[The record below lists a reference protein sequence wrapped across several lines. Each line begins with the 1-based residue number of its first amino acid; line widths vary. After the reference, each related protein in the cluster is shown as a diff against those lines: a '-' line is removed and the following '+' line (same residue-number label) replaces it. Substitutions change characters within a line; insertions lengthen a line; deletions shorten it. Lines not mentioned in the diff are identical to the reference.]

1 MGKLDRLSGVKVAI
15 TGGGRGIGRSTAA
28 AFRAAGARV
37 VIGDIDADLATRTAG
52 EVGGLGLPLDVTD
65 AASFQEF
72 WGAAE
77 QDGEPIRVLVNNAG
91 IMPVGRFV
99 DEGQS
104 ATDRQL
110 AVNLGGVING
120 CRLAGRNLPLAGGG
134 SIVNIASLA
143 GATGFPGVATY
154 SATKFAVVGLSAA
167 LRAEFEPLDVSVH
180 VVLPGVVR
188 TELSAGMRLPTAL
201 RGFVSVSPEDVADAV
216 VATVRCGQFRRTVPR
231 RLGLVLRAADLVPD
245 GVRRRLERWTGY
257 DDVLVGADP
266 AVRAAYERRIL
277 GENAPL
283 GDV

>member
-37 VIGDIDADLATRTAG
+37 VIGDIDASLATRTA
-52 EVGGLGLPLDVTD
+52 EELGGLGLPLDVTD
-65 AASFQEF
+65 PVSFREF
-72 WGAAE
+72 WQAAE
-77 QDGEPIRVLVNNAG
+77 GDGEPIRVLVNNAG

-99 DEGQS
+99 DEVES

-120 CRLAGRNLPLAGGG
+120 CRLAGRHLPLAGGG
-134 SIVNIASLA
+134 AIVNIASLA

-188 TELSAGMRLPTAL
+188 TELSAGMRLPAAL
-201 RGFVSVSPEDVADAV
+201 RGFVSVSPDDVADAV
-216 VATVRCGQFRRTVPR
+216 VAAVRRDQFRRTVPR
-231 RLGLVLRAADLVPD
+231 RLGVVLRVADLVPD
-245 GVRRRLERWTGY
+245 GARRRLERWTGY

-266 AVRAAYERRIL
+266 AVRAAYERRIS
-277 GENAPL
+277 
-283 GDV
+283 GDDTSILDL